1 MRLHPDRFEKKNA
14 LQTEAPV
21 KNEPQSQVKTE
32 MIKPEPIKVDEFADM
47 EEDFDM

>member
-14 LQTEAPV
+14 PQAEAPV

-32 MIKPEPIKVDEFADM
+32 IKPEPIQVDEFADM
-47 EEDFDM
+47 EDFDM

>member
-14 LQTEAPV
+14 PQTEAPV

-32 MIKPEPIKVDEFADM
+32 IKPEPIKVDEFADM
-47 EEDFDM
+47 EDFDM